1 MSNQSNQS
9 NQSPSNDSKLERGR
23 KISLAQTGVTKKPV
37 TVKVGDIEYKTLC
50 DALRAH
56 NFNVQ
61 GDWIKARKLIKQDGK
76 ADMIMGDKT
85 ITFISI

>member
-37 TVKVGDIEYKTLC
+37 TVKVGDIEYKTPIVTGKQIG
-50 DALRAH
+50 RAH
-56 NFNVQ
+56 V
-61 GDWIKARKLIKQDGK
+61 
-76 ADMIMGDKT
+76 
-85 ITFISI
+85 